1 MLRYYQHFGLQ
12 RDPFL
17 DTSDPQFYLELP
29 TVRRSIRR
37 VLTAVNESRGLTV
50 VIGPPGSGKT
60 SLSSHIEQVLLGDDS
75 VVMGKILDPGFA
87 NDVEFLLSIG
97 RVFGLELK
105 SRSSSVLKNAIKN
118 FLFDTAI
125 VEKKTLV
132 LLIDEAQNLTADGLE
147 TLRLLLN
154 FQIPEKKLLNL
165 VIFGEEELAQFIA
178 GRENFS
184 DRVDTYVRLEALDA
198 PASIALVEHRLVKA
212 GKLPLVEVLMPNA
225 LDYAVDAGGGL
236 ARRLTNVV
244 RCAMIEAADRGAEV
258 VHVDHV
264 VAALRARGMKT
275 SAIPAP
281 AALPVAP
288 LPVPPAVSAPQAAAV
303 LAAPS
308 VSGEINVNEPARVE
322 QRTFF
327 SRILAWFP

>member
-118 FLFDTAI
+118 FLFDSAI
-125 VEKKTLV
+125 VEKKTVV

-165 VIFGEEELAQFIA
+165 VLFGEEELAQFIA

-258 VHVDHV
+258 VYVDHV

-308 VSGEINVNEPARVE
+308 VSGEIDVNEPARVE